1 LIRPSGSVCV
11 KETPVSYVNRALFAT
26 AVSEIHMLVPN
37 LG

>member
-1 LIRPSGSVCV
+1 MQLVG
-11 KETPVSYVNRALFAT
+11 TPVCYVNRALSAT